1 MINYHYTKN
10 WRALLLVLPLLLSS
24 MTGKANYNISFGN
37 PEEDRNVLIDGTGAD
52 LWTYSTEGTVSDLRY
67 SANLGGLSFYL
78 EKSENGDGSLS
89 LTTVKNFSGILQSI
103 NLFGD
108 MVDRLVIKVYAGQR
122 ELGEMKYNGK
132 VYAISSLEAGLA
144 DEPITLKFMI
154 ATTTN
159 NNDGQNQLIN
169 GWNING
175 QNNNYVASGVQ
186 VSGLSRV
193 EIAVDETIA
202 PLGID
207 KPVTFDPS
215 ELETA
220 DLSNYSYKGILFTL
234 NESNDDG
241 FENEDGEGVIYMG
254 SILTDAA
261 VEEVNNKIKSP
272 IVPYRP
278 GYDSYAEDFSGGITT
293 MVSNGKGIIHI
304 EAENDAGY
312 AFHVKIGDQAP
323 VEVASTTRQWLEVPC
338 EVDKDTYVYIYMVE
352 AASSVRAGTRIGRRA
367 TAHGKFYSTK
377 FTSIGSIIGDANN
390 DGDVNVADLAA
401 VVNCIMGK
409 ADTDYDKDLADVNGD
424 GDVNVADIAAVVN
437 MILYGSVT
445 PPAKSRQQM
454 NVIDPQ

>member
-1 MINYHYTKN
+1 M
-10 WRALLLVLPLLLSS
+10 LPLLLSS

-89 LTTVKNFSGILQSI
+89 LTTEKDFSGILQSI

-169 GWNING
+169 GGNING

-234 NESNDDG
+234 NMSEDSDDG

-261 VEEVNNKIKSP
+261 VEAVNNKINNQ

-352 AASSVRAGTRIGRRA
+352 AASAVRAGTRIGRRA

-390 DGDVNVADLAA
+390 DGDVTKEDVEAIADY
-401 VVNCIMGK
+401 IMGGNPLDFDEDQ
-409 ADTDYDKDLADVNGD
+409 ADANED
-424 GDVNVADIAAVVN
+424 GTVNVVDMVKVIEIVKAQ
-437 MILYGSVT
+437 T
-445 PPAKSRQQM
+445 P
-454 NVIDPQ
+454 